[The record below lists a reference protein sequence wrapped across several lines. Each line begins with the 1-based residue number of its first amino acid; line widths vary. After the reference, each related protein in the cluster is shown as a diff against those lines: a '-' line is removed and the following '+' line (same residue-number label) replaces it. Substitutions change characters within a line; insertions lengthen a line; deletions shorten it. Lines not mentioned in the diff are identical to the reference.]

1 LSGGKGRD
9 LRDRLACGEMVRAA
23 GAHDGMSARLVE
35 SCGFDA
41 VWASG
46 FELSTSFAVPDA
58 SILTMSECL
67 AAARTMDEAV
77 ALPVIADCD
86 TGFGDSL
93 NVAYMARRYEA
104 AGVAAV
110 CIEDKVFPK
119 KNSFANAPHELER
132 VDVFQQKIAT
142 AKASQRNGDLLVF
155 ARTEAF
161 IAGQGLSEALHRAAA
176 YVEAGADAILVHSKA
191 RTPDELFAFTES
203 WNRPTPVVAVPTTYY
218 GVTADELASHGVRVV
233 IYANHAM
240 RAGARAMIDTLR
252 EIRERGSSASV
263 EARIA
268 PITDLFA
275 IQGFDE
281 AITAPPDKDAN
292 GERTRQM
299 ASDQARSRP

>member
-1 LSGGKGRD
+1 MTDGKGRY
-9 LRDRLACGEMVRAA
+9 LRERLAGDNLIRAA

-67 AAARTMDEAV
+67 AAARTMHEAV

-104 AGVAAV
+104 AGIAAV

-119 KNSFANAPHELER
+119 RNSFANARHELER
-132 VDVFQQKIAT
+132 VDVFQEKIAT
-142 AKASQRNGDLLVF
+142 AKTSQRDDDLLVF
-155 ARTEAF
+155 ARTEAL
-161 IAGQGLSEALHRAAA
+161 IAGEGLGEALRRAAA
-176 YVEAGADAILVHSKA
+176 YVDAGADAILVHSKA
-191 RTPDELFAFTES
+191 RTPGELYAFTES
-203 WNRPTPVVAVPTTYY
+203 WDRPTPVVAVPTSYY
-218 GVTADELASHGVRVV
+218 EVTADELASHGVRVV
-233 IYANHAM
+233 IYANQAM
-240 RAGARAMIDTLR
+240 RAAARAMIDTLR
-252 EIRERGSSASV
+252 EIRERGTSASV

-268 PITDLFA
+268 SMTDLFA
-275 IQGFDE
+275 IQGLDD
-281 AITAPPDKDAN
+281 AVTALPDKGAN
-292 GERTRQM
+292 GERTWQL
-299 ASDQARSRP
+299 ASDQAGSGP